1 MAACVAASLE
11 AGKRVD
17 VTGDLD
23 TVMAG
28 LSCGEVSELAWDVL
42 AIGADGAVVIDDG
55 LALEGMRR
63 LAFPG
68 GGDPAIVGGE
78 CSGGAV
84 GALIGL
90 AHEPDLMAML
100 GLHGGS
106 RVLLIGTEGAT
117 DPEIYETIVGK
128 PPARIVKARKKG

>member
-1 MAACVAASLE
+1 
-11 AGKRVD
+11 
-17 VTGDLD
+17 
-23 TVMAG
+23 MAG

-42 AIGADGAVVIDDG
+42 ATGADGAIVIEDA
-55 LALEGMRR
+55 LALDGMRR
-63 LAFPG
+63 LAFPS

-90 AHEPDLMAML
+90 AREPDLMARL
-100 GLHGGS
+100 GLDRTS

-117 DPEIYETIVGK
+117 DPAIYREIVGRR
-128 PPARIVKARKKG
+128 PEEIAAS